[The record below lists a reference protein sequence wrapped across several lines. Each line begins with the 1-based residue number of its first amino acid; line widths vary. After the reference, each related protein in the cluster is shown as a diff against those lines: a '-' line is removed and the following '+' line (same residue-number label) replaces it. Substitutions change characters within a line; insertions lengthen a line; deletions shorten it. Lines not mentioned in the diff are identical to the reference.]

1 MLRPCLFATRGS
13 AGGRCG
19 HGLSLSFSVSETMLS
34 IFTLSVTPAC
44 LRLSVRARFTLSAR
58 TVRRGE
64 RVRPGREAADDATT
78 GVEDVERDALILVLE
93 PVIDHRAVGW
103 VLPYGMRLVR
113 REREAT
119 RPVDPVGVARL
130 EEMRGFAWRGPH

>member
-1 MLRPCLFATRGS
+1 GPRALRTVGA
-13 AGGRCG
+13 
-19 HGLSLSFSVSETMLS
+19 H
-34 IFTLSVTPAC
+34 
-44 LRLSVRARFTLSAR
+44 

-93 PVIDHRAVGW
+93 PVVDHRPVGW

-130 EEMRGFAWRGPH
+130 EEMRGFAWRGPHQLAQGRDVVQDPERAPVRRRHEVALFDHQ

>member
-1 MLRPCLFATRGS
+1 MLGRNSPRRILCFFFFNDTATTEIYT
-13 AGGRCG
+13 
-19 HGLSLSFSVSETMLS
+19 LSLHDALPISVG
-34 IFTLSVTPAC
+34 AH
-44 LRLSVRARFTLSAR
+44 

-64 RVRPGREAADDATT
+64 RVRPAREAADDATT

-130 EEMRGFAWRGPH
+130 EEMRGFARCGPHQLAQGRD